1 MIERRREDAGV
12 DDLLRKALADDLPPE
27 VQAGMRERIDRVL
40 AENRAPAGR
49 AAARA
54 WYARKPV
61 WAAVSILMLLAG
73 ILLQGK
79 KPSTPLAERISSLK
93 AAYAILDTTRR

>member
-1 MIERRREDAGV
+1 MTDRKRENAYT
-12 DDLLRKALADDLPPE
+12 DDLLRRVLGDDLPPD
-27 VQAGMRERIDRVL
+27 VQAGMRQRAERFL
-40 AENRAPAGR
+40 AERR
-49 AAARA
+49 AAGPSADRA
-54 WYARKPV
+54 WYARRPV

-93 AAYAILDTTRR
+93 AAYASFDTGRR